1 MLSEGLFQ
9 GGKILLCHVTV
20 KLVQLLKQKRAVRY
34 KDMGVSYTIQG
45 EIIQYQGKDSTL
57 SGTQD
62 STLPG
67 SRIRNGKARK
77 IQGIPLP
84 NVSGILALFFSAY
97 VHFSFSSG
105 QLPFKFL
112 QSSFLSMC
120 MINIE
125 LLGFH
130 VFHSTTSIG

>member
-1 MLSEGLFQ
+1 
-9 GGKILLCHVTV
+9 
-20 KLVQLLKQKRAVRY
+20 
-34 KDMGVSYTIQG
+34 MGVSYTIQG

-57 SGTQD
+57 
-62 STLPG
+62 PG

-77 IQGIPLP
+77 IQGIPFP

-125 LLGFH
+125 LLGLH